1 MDKALVLPSLDP
13 SAQAVF
19 LDYDGTL
26 VEIAPTP
33 EEARADP
40 ELLLLLQL
48 LQERLDGALAIVTG
62 RPVGDIDA
70 LLHPLRLTVAALHG
84 LAVRRRD
91 GSTMVA
97 PVATAL
103 LDPVR
108 DAFSAF
114 AADHSGTRVED
125 KGLSVALH
133 FRGAAGAADA
143 ADRLAQALAE
153 ASEGALRLQR
163 GKMVVELLPAGTD
176 KGTGIA
182 GLMDTVPFAGRRP
195 VFVGDDVTDE
205 AGFAAVNRLGGMSVK
220 VGDGSTAAA
229 RRLPDVAA
237 VRAWLGQGSFS

>member
-40 ELLLLLQL
+40 ELLLLLEL

-62 RPVGDIDA
+62 RPVDDIDA

-114 AADHSGTRVED
+114 ADDHSGTRVED

-133 FRGAAGAADA
+133 YRGAPSAGAAA
-143 ADRLAQALAE
+143 EALAQRLVAAAE
-153 ASEGALRLQR
+153 GVLRLQR

-176 KGTGIA
+176 KGRAITV
-182 GLMDTVPFAGRRP
+182 LMGEPPFHARRP

-205 AGFAAVNRLGGMSVK
+205 AGFSAVNEQGGMSVR
-220 VGDGSTAAA
+220 VGHGPSAA
-229 RRLPDVAA
+229 RFQLRNVGALRD
-237 VRAWLGQGSFS
+237 WLRQGLGR

>member
-1 MDKALVLPSLDP
+1 MDKALVPPSLDP

-40 ELLLLLQL
+40 ELLLLLEL

-62 RPVGDIDA
+62 RPIGDIDA

-91 GSTMVA
+91 GSAMAA
-97 PVATAL
+97 PVSAAL

-114 AADHSGTRVED
+114 AAEHPGTRVED
-125 KGLSVALH
+125 KGLSIALH
-133 FRGAAGAADA
+133 YRGAPSAGAAA
-143 ADRLAQALAE
+143 ETLAHRLAAT
-153 ASEGALRLQR
+153 SEGALRLQR
-163 GKMVVELLPAGTD
+163 GKMVAELLPAGTD
-176 KGTGIA
+176 KGRAITA
-182 GLMDTVPFAGRRP
+182 LMEEPPFHARHP

-205 AGFAAVNRLGGMSVK
+205 AGFSAVNQQSGTSVR
-220 VGDGSTAAA
+220 VGCGPTAARFQLRNVGA
-229 RRLPDVAA
+229 LRD
-237 VRAWLGQGSFS
+237 WLRQGLGT